1 MRRRPFS
8 REWVNTV
15 APKSWQ
21 PWLRLARVDRPAGF
35 WLLMWPCW
43 WAVAM
48 ASPGWPDWTLL
59 GLFAA
64 GAVVMRSAGCIV
76 NDIVDRRIDA
86 RVERTRDRP
95 LASGAITL
103 PGALV
108 FLGLLLAAGFIV
120 LLQFNRAAII
130 TGIAS
135 LGLVVI
141 YPFMK
146 RVTYWPQLFL
156 GLAFS
161 WGALVGWVAVRGAL
175 SPEPLV
181 LYLAAIAWTIGYDT
195 IYAHQDKTDDV
206 RVGVKSTALAFG
218 ENTKPLTGLFYG
230 IFVAGAALAGHLTG
244 IGWPFLVVLGVAAVD
259 LARQLAT
266 VDLDDPGSCHKAFSA
281 NNRIG
286 LLVFAGIVLGR
297 LVPVTP

>member
-1 MRRRPFS
+1 MNRRPFS
-8 REWVNTV
+8 WKWVYTR
-15 APKSWQ
+15 APASWQ

-35 WLLMWPCW
+35 WLLAWPCW

-76 NDIVDRRIDA
+76 NDIADRRIDA

-108 FLGLLLAAGFIV
+108 FLGLLLAAGLVV
-120 LLQFNRAAII
+120 LLQFNQATII

-146 RVTYWPQLFL
+146 RITYWPQLFL
-156 GLAFS
+156 GLAFG

-181 LYLAAIAWTIGYDT
+181 LYLAAVAWTIGYDT
-195 IYAHQDKTDDV
+195 IYAHQDKADDIE
-206 RVGVKSTALAFG
+206 VGVKSTALAFG
-218 ENTKPLTGLFYG
+218 ENTKPLTGLFYAV
-230 IFVAGAALAGHLTG
+230 FVVGVAVTGCLAGT
-244 IGWPFLVVLGVAAVD
+244 GWPFLVLLAMAAAD
-259 LARQLAT
+259 LARQLVT
-266 VDLDDPGSCHKAFSA
+266 VDLDDPASCHRGFVA

-286 LLVFAGIVLGR
+286 LLVLAGFVLGR

>member
-1 MRRRPFS
+1 MSRCPFF
-8 REWVNTV
+8 REWVNAR
-15 APKSWQ
+15 APESWR
-21 PWLRLARVDRPAGF
+21 PWLQLARVDRPAGF

-43 WAVAM
+43 WAVAL
-48 ASPGWPDWTLL
+48 ASHGWPDWTLL

-95 LASGAITL
+95 LASGAVTL
-103 PGALV
+103 RGALV
-108 FLGLLLAAGFIV
+108 FLGLLLAAGLTV
-120 LLQFNRAAII
+120 LLQFNQAAII

-195 IYAHQDKTDDV
+195 IYAHQDKTDDE
-206 RVGVKSTALAFG
+206 RIGVKSTALAFG
-218 ENTKPLTGLFYG
+218 ESTKLLTGLFYA
-230 IFVAGAALAGHLTG
+230 IFVAGAALAGYQAGT
-244 IGWPFLVVLGVAAVD
+244 GWPFLVVLAIAAAD
-259 LARQLAT
+259 LARQLVT
-266 VDLDDPGSCHKAFSA
+266 VDLDDPGSCLRAFSA

-286 LLVFAGIVLGR
+286 LLVFAGLVAGR
-297 LVPVTP
+297 LVPFTP

>member
-1 MRRRPFS
+1 
-8 REWVNTV
+8 
-15 APKSWQ
+15 
-21 PWLRLARVDRPAGF
+21 
-35 WLLMWPCW
+35 
-43 WAVAM
+43 M

-95 LASGAITL
+95 LASGAIAL
-103 PGALV
+103 PGALA
-108 FLGLLLAAGFIV
+108 FLGLLLAAGLIV
-120 LLQFNRAAII
+120 LLQFNQAAII

-161 WGALVGWVAVRGAL
+161 WGALVGWVAVRGDL
-175 SPEPLV
+175 SSEPLV

-195 IYAHQDKTDDV
+195 IYAHQDKADDT
-206 RVGVKSTALAFG
+206 RIGVKSTALAFG
-218 ENTKPLTGLFYG
+218 ENTKPLTGLFYAV
-230 IFVAGAALAGHLTG
+230 FVAGAALAGYLTG
-244 IGWPFLVVLGVAAVD
+244 TGWPFLVVLAIAAAD
-259 LARQLAT
+259 LARQLVT
-266 VDLDDPGSCHKAFSA
+266 VDLDDPASCHRAFVA

-286 LLVFAGIVLGR
+286 LLVFAGFVLGS

>member
-1 MRRRPFS
+1 MSRRPFF
-8 REWVNTV
+8 REWVNAR
-15 APKSWQ
+15 APESWR
-21 PWLRLARVDRPAGF
+21 PWLQLARVDRPAGF

-43 WAVAM
+43 WAVAL

-95 LASGAITL
+95 LASGAVTL

-108 FLGLLLAAGFIV
+108 FLGLLLAAGLVV
-120 LLQFNRAAII
+120 LLQFNQAAII
-130 TGIAS
+130 TGLAS

-181 LYLAAIAWTIGYDT
+181 LYLAAVAWTIGYDT
-195 IYAHQDKTDDV
+195 IYAHQDKTDDE
-206 RVGVKSTALAFG
+206 RIGVKSTALAFG
-218 ENTKPLTGLFYG
+218 ESTKLLTGLFYG
-230 IFVAGAALAGHLTG
+230 VFVAGAALAGYLAGT
-244 IGWPFLVVLGVAAVD
+244 GWPFLVVLAIAAAD
-259 LARQLAT
+259 LARQLVT
-266 VDLDDPGSCHKAFSA
+266 VDLDDPGSCLRTFSA

-286 LLVFAGIVLGR
+286 LLVFAGLVAGR

>member
-1 MRRRPFS
+1 
-8 REWVNTV
+8 
-15 APKSWQ
+15 
-21 PWLRLARVDRPAGF
+21 
-35 WLLMWPCW
+35 
-43 WAVAM
+43 M

-95 LASGAITL
+95 LASGTITL
-103 PGALV
+103 RGALV
-108 FLGLLLAAGFIV
+108 FLGLLLAAGLIV

-156 GLAFS
+156 GLTFS

-175 SPEPLV
+175 SVEPLV
-181 LYLAAIAWTIGYDT
+181 LYLAAVAWTIGYDT

-218 ENTKPLTGLFYG
+218 ERTKPLTGLFYAV
-230 IFVAGAALAGHLTG
+230 FVAGTALACHLAGT
-244 IGWPFLVVLGVAAVD
+244 GWPFLVVLAIAAAD
-259 LARQLAT
+259 LARQLVT
-266 VDLDDPGSCHKAFSA
+266 VDLDDPGSCHRAFVA

-297 LVPVTP
+297 VGT

>member
-1 MRRRPFS
+1 MSRRPFS
-8 REWVNTV
+8 REWVNAL
-15 APKSWQ
+15 APEAWR

-43 WAVAM
+43 WAVAL

-95 LASGAITL
+95 LASGAVTL
-103 PGALV
+103 RGALV
-108 FLGLLLAAGFIV
+108 FLGLLLAAGLVV
-120 LLQFNRAAII
+120 LLQFNQAAII
-130 TGIAS
+130 TGVAS

-181 LYLAAIAWTIGYDT
+181 LYLAAVAWTIGYDT
-195 IYAHQDKTDDV
+195 IYAHQDKTDDE
-206 RVGVKSTALAFG
+206 RIGVKSTALAFG
-218 ENTKPLTGLFYG
+218 ASTKPLAGLFYG
-230 IFVAGAALAGHLTG
+230 VFVAGAAVAGHLAG
-244 IGWPFLVVLGVAAVD
+244 ISWPFLVVLAIAAAD
-259 LARQLAT
+259 LARQLVT
-266 VDLDDPGSCHKAFSA
+266 VDLDDPDSCHRAFSA

-286 LLVFAGIVLGR
+286 LLVFAGLVLGR

>member
-1 MRRRPFS
+1 MSRRPFF
-8 REWVNTV
+8 REWVNAR
-15 APKSWQ
+15 APASWR
-21 PWLRLARVDRPAGF
+21 PWLQLARVDRPAGF

-43 WAVAM
+43 WAVAL

-95 LASGAITL
+95 LASGAVTL

-108 FLGLLLAAGFIV
+108 FLGLLLAVGLIV
-120 LLQFNRAAII
+120 LLQFNLAAII

-135 LGLVVI
+135 LGLVVV

-181 LYLAAIAWTIGYDT
+181 LYVAAIAWTIGYDT
-195 IYAHQDKTDDV
+195 IYAHQDKTDDE
-206 RVGVKSTALAFG
+206 RIGVKSTALAFG
-218 ENTKPLTGLFYG
+218 ESTKPLTGLFYG
-230 IFVAGAALAGHLTG
+230 VFVAGVALAGYLAGT
-244 IGWPFLVVLGVAAVD
+244 GWPFLVVLGVAAAD
-259 LARQLAT
+259 LARQLIT
-266 VDLDDPGSCHKAFSA
+266 VDLDDPNSCHKAFSA

-286 LLVFAGIVLGR
+286 LLVFAGLVAGR
-297 LVPVTP
+297 LVAVTP

>member
-1 MRRRPFS
+1 M
-8 REWVNTV
+8 
-15 APKSWQ
+15 Q
-21 PWLRLARVDRPAGF
+21 LARVDRPAGF

-43 WAVAM
+43 WAVAL
-48 ASPGWPDWTLL
+48 ASPGWPDWTFL

-64 GAVVMRSAGCIV
+64 GAVVMRSAGCVV

-103 PGALV
+103 PGALA
-108 FLGLLLAAGFIV
+108 FLGLLLAAGLTV
-120 LLQFNRAAII
+120 LLQFNQAAVI

-146 RVTYWPQLFL
+146 RVTFWPQLFL
-156 GLAFS
+156 GLAFN
-161 WGALVGWVAVRGAL
+161 WGALVGWVAVRDTL

-181 LYLAAIAWTIGYDT
+181 LYAAAIAWTIAYDT
-195 IYAHQDKTDDV
+195 IYAHQDKVDDE
-206 RVGVKSTALAFG
+206 RIGVKSTALAFA
-218 ENTKPLTGLFYG
+218 ESTKPLTGLFYG
-230 IFVAGAALAGHLTG
+230 VFVAGVALAGHLTG
-244 IGWPFLVVLGVAAVD
+244 TGWLFLAVLAIAAAD
-259 LARQLAT
+259 LARQVIT
-266 VDLDDPGSCHKAFSA
+266 VDLDDPDSCRRAFST

-286 LLVFAGIVLGR
+286 LLIFAGLVLDR
-297 LVPVTP
+297 LVAVTP

>member
-1 MRRRPFS
+1 MSRRPFF
-8 REWVNTV
+8 REWVNARAPV
-15 APKSWQ
+15 AWR
-21 PWLRLARVDRPAGF
+21 PWLQLARVDRPAGF

-43 WAVAM
+43 WAVAL

-95 LASGAITL
+95 LASGAVTL

-108 FLGLLLAAGFIV
+108 FLGLLLAAGLIV
-120 LLQFNRAAII
+120 LLQFNLAAII

-195 IYAHQDKTDDV
+195 IYAHQDKTDDE
-206 RVGVKSTALAFG
+206 RIGVKSTALAFG
-218 ENTKPLTGLFYG
+218 TSTKPLTGLFYG
-230 IFVAGAALAGHLTG
+230 VFVAGAALAGYLTG
-244 IGWPFLVVLGVAAVD
+244 TGWLFLVVLAVVAAD
-259 LARQLAT
+259 LARQLVT
-266 VDLDDPGSCHKAFSA
+266 VDLDDPASCHRAFSA

-286 LLVFAGIVLGR
+286 LLVFAGLVLGR

>member
-1 MRRRPFS
+1 MSRRPFF
-8 REWVNTV
+8 REWVNAR
-15 APKSWQ
+15 APESWR

-43 WAVAM
+43 WAVAL

-59 GLFAA
+59 VLFAA

-95 LASGAITL
+95 LASGAIAL

-108 FLGLLLAAGFIV
+108 FLGLLLAAGLII
-120 LLQFNRAAII
+120 LLQFNQAAII

-161 WGALVGWVAVRGAL
+161 WGALVGWAAVRGAL

-181 LYLAAIAWTIGYDT
+181 LYLAAISWTIGYDT
-195 IYAHQDKTDDV
+195 IYAHQDKTDDE
-206 RVGVKSTALAFG
+206 RIGVKSTALAFG
-218 ENTKPLTGLFYG
+218 ESTKPLTGLFYAV
-230 IFVAGAALAGHLTG
+230 FVAGVALAGHLAEV
-244 IGWPFLVVLGVAAVD
+244 GWPFLVVLGVAAVD

-266 VDLDDPGSCHKAFSA
+266 VDLDDPDSCHKAFAA

-286 LLVFAGIVLGR
+286 LLVFAGLVLGSI
-297 LVPVTP
+297 VPVTP

>member
-1 MRRRPFS
+1 M
-8 REWVNTV
+8 
-15 APKSWQ
+15 
-21 PWLRLARVDRPAGF
+21 
-35 WLLMWPCW
+35 
-43 WAVAM
+43 
-48 ASPGWPDWTLL
+48 
-59 GLFAA
+59 
-64 GAVVMRSAGCIV
+64 
-76 NDIVDRRIDA
+76 
-86 RVERTRDRP
+86 
-95 LASGAITL
+95 
-103 PGALV
+103 
-108 FLGLLLAAGFIV
+108 
-120 LLQFNRAAII
+120 
-130 TGIAS
+130 
-135 LGLVVI
+135 VI

-230 IFVAGAALAGHLTG
+230 IFVAGVALAGHLTG
-244 IGWPFLVVLGVAAVD
+244 IGGPFLVVLGVAAVD

-266 VDLDDPGSCHKAFSA
+266 VDLDDPGSCHKAFFRQQPDWSP
-281 NNRIG
+281 G
-286 LLVFAGIVLGR
+286 LCRNCPWPPRPGHA
-297 LVPVTP
+297 VTDLRESSTMDWKKCTWCSLYSG

>member
-1 MRRRPFS
+1 MSRRPFF
-8 REWVNTV
+8 REWVNAR
-15 APKSWQ
+15 APASWR
-21 PWLRLARVDRPAGF
+21 PWLQLARVDRPAGF

-43 WAVAM
+43 WAVAL

-76 NDIVDRRIDA
+76 NDIADRRIDA

-95 LASGAITL
+95 LASGAVTL

-108 FLGLLLAAGFIV
+108 FLALLLAAGLIV
-120 LLQFNRAAII
+120 LLRFNQAAII
-130 TGIAS
+130 TGLAS

-195 IYAHQDKTDDV
+195 IYAHQDKTDDL
-206 RVGVKSTALAFG
+206 RIGVKSTALAFG
-218 ENTKPLTGLFYG
+218 ESTKPLTGLFYG
-230 IFVAGAALAGHLTG
+230 VFVAGVALAGYLTG
-244 IGWPFLVVLGVAAVD
+244 IGWPFLVVLAIAAAD
-259 LARQLAT
+259 LARQLVT
-266 VDLDDPGSCHKAFSA
+266 VDLDDPDSCHKAFSA

-286 LLVFAGIVLGR
+286 LLVFAGLVFGR